1 MLFICGV
8 LFSPVHYVKLLQL
21 NMIYEHIFEQK
32 YSWQKK
38 NGIFVSC

>member
-8 LFSPVHYVKLLQL
+8 LFSPVHYVRLLQF
-21 NMIYEHIFEQK
+21 NMIYIFEQK